1 KPCSLTFIPVVGH
14 SIGYYP
20 YPLAVSVGD
29 LNNDTW
35 QDIVVANNG
44 MDTVGVFLGYE
55 DGTFANQKTY
65 STGSGSHPISVALGD
80 FNNDYR
86 LDIIAGNFGTNSISV
101 LLGYS
106 DGTFANQSVLSL
118 GASRPK
124 SIAIGDFNN
133 DGHLDIAVA
142 NYGTNNVG
150 ILLGHG
156 NGSFEIPVTYFLP
169 YSIPYSI
176 AIGDFNNDQQLDI
189 AVTNYDTNGVSIL
202 IGYANGT
209 FASPMTFSTGLGSYP
224 YAVVAGDF
232 NNDNQLDIVVTN
244 SGTDTV
250 GVFLGYGNGS
260 FEKQETYFIG
270 ASSRPSYVALG
281 DFNNDQQLD
290 IAVSNTGTYNIS
302 IFIGFGNGTFA
313 IIATHSISSKS
324 SPFGIAVGDFDKDNQ
339 SDIVVANAETNSILL
354 LTGYAT
360 KPSKTPNTYSTGVGA
375 DSYYMVTADFN
386 NDNQLDLAVV
396 NFGVD
401 NIGIFL
407 GYGNGS
413 FAKQVTYST
422 GDGSAPATVA
432 IGDINNDNLLD

>member
-1 KPCSLTFIPVVGH
+1 PS
-14 SIGYYP
+14 
-20 YPLAVSVGD
+20 
-29 LNNDTW
+29 
-35 QDIVVANNG
+35 
-44 MDTVGVFLGYE
+44 
-55 DGTFANQKTY
+55 
-65 STGSGSHPISVALGD
+65 ST
-80 FNNDYR
+80 
-86 LDIIAGNFGTNSISV
+86 
-101 LLGYS
+101 
-106 DGTFANQSVLSL
+106 
-118 GASRPK
+118 PK

-432 IGDINNDNLLD
+432 IGDINNDNLLDIVVANLHSDDFGVLLGYGNGTFANIRSYFLGVASSAIAVAVGDFNKDNHLDVVFANYGPNTLSIVLGHGNGSFGWLCGIASK